1 MKNTKIKIEKNK
13 EKKDKKHFDIGKSAV
28 RIIALLLTIMMVVA
42 ACGTVLYYI
51 VLSAKGLI

>member
-1 MKNTKIKIEKNK
+1 MKNTNIKVEKNK
-13 EKKDKKHFDIGKSAV
+13 EKKHIDIGKSFA
-28 RIIALLLTIMMVVA
+28 RIIALLLAAMMVVA

>member
-1 MKNTKIKIEKNK
+1 MKNTKIKAEKNK
-13 EKKDKKHFDIGKSAV
+13 EKKHIDIGKSFA
-28 RIIALLLTIMMVVA
+28 RIIALLL